1 MNMLDMYTRE
11 IVNQIYIAKLHRSAH
26 DRRLL
31 RDANSTRVPL
41 PAQGKRRL
49 VLVVSLLLMLVSI
62 FVITAVIS
70 FS

>member
-26 DRRLL
+26 DRRLR
-31 RDANSTRVPL
+31 RDANSARVPL
-41 PAQGKRRL
+41 PAQGKRRR